1 MAVWAVIGPL
11 LPRPLV
17 VAGYS
22 VGELASWDVAGL
34 MDAKT
39 VLNLAVARSAAMDGA
54 TLEPSG
60 LLGWIA
66 R

>member
-1 MAVWAVIGPL
+1 
-11 LPRPLV
+11 V

-22 VGELASWDVAGL
+22 VGELASWGVAGL